1 MNFKLGTTYK
11 YNNGIQK
18 SKFIKYK
25 PKKLATISTTNTNII
40 ISLNREE
47 ILLIKNYFYLEWE
60 YDLTTTRLV
69 RLVDGD
75 NIRFF

>member
-1 MNFKLGTTYK
+1 MKFKLGTTYK

-25 PKKLATISTTNTNII
+25 PKKLATISTTNTKII

-47 ILLIKNYFYLEWE
+47 ILWIKIIFILSLNMAWLQ
-60 YDLTTTRLV
+60 LH
-69 RLVDGD
+69 
-75 NIRFF
+75 